1 MEAKQN
7 TDGEASERIFQ
18 EPAQQSSKVE
28 KASGKA
34 SKASSKEKAKEEKD
48 AEKEGSTESPSSYWW
63 AYLIGA
69 IVILIIILVMLYFLG
84 NTCQEEEKDSV
95 LCMIAESVKTLV
107 DAVGAGVAA
116 IAENIG
122 LFFAAFFAWIGTS
135 IVTLFTGG
143 KKDGK
148 PGDPGRPGGPGGP
161 GGDGPPPGDGN
172 RPPGGGPGGNG
183 DSPSK
188 PPRKG
193 R

>member
-1 MEAKQN
+1 MADAPSAANDAAVDQKNEGKRAKTVSGPKTGQYKR
-7 TDGEASERIFQ
+7 GEVAES
-18 EPAQQSSKVE
+18 P
-28 KASGKA
+28 
-34 SKASSKEKAKEEKD
+34 KEENGED
-48 AEKEGSTESPSSYWW
+48 ESTKSPSSYWW

-135 IVTLFTGG
+135 IVSLFTGG
-143 KKDGK
+143 KGSGGK

-172 RPPGGGPGGNG
+172 RPPGSGPGGNG

-188 PPRKG
+188 PPRK